1 MDEYIILM
9 LNGSVPVRVSGV
21 NLKSLEIII
30 NKPES
35 FAVRIGKKSMVK
47 NLIAAV
53 VKKEAIAGA
62 DDRNLKVVVRDA
74 VTDISFFTSAQSD
87 AILDSLTNDINKK
100 AFALVGDEILINR
113 SCYQYAEFSDRIT
126 ESDDKEGEK
135 SHIVGGDETQADA

>member
-53 VKKEAIAGA
+53 VKKRQLLERMI
-62 DDRNLKVVVRDA
+62 
-74 VTDISFFTSAQSD
+74 VT
-87 AILDSLTNDINKK
+87 
-100 AFALVGDEILINR
+100 
-113 SCYQYAEFSDRIT
+113 
-126 ESDDKEGEK
+126 
-135 SHIVGGDETQADA
+135 